1 MADPPLP
8 GSRLDDEAV
17 RQRLV
22 RIDELLDR
30 VEQMPGPTTD
40 AAIEAVQILTE
51 IYGEALSRVLGCAGR
66 ETVERC
72 VDDELL
78 RHLLVL
84 HEIHPDSVE
93 QRVQQVL
100 ADLRP
105 ELESRG
111 GTVELL
117 EIEAGVARLR
127 VSGGG
132 GCSSCSSSAE
142 PADEAITEAVLALA
156 PELVRVETVH
166 ETAGRTTQAVIPVE
180 ALLRRPATVGGG

>member
-1 MADPPLP
+1 MADPPVP
-8 GSRLDDEAV
+8 DNRLDDEAV

-22 RIDELLDR
+22 RIDDLLDR

-51 IYGEALSRVLGCAGR
+51 IYGEALSRVLACVGR

-84 HEIHPDSVE
+84 HDIHPDTVE

-111 GTVELL
+111 GSVELL
-117 EIEAGVARLR
+117 GIEAGVARLR

-132 GCSSCSSSAE
+132 GCTSCGSSAG
-142 PADEAITEAVLALA
+142 PVDEAVIDAVLALA
-156 PELVRVETVH
+156 PELAHVEAVH
-166 ETAGRTTQAVIPVE
+166 ETAGATQAVIPVE
-180 ALLRRPATVGGG
+180 ALLRRPAAVGGGR